1 MCQAPMGFNPR
12 SQTQRIT
19 KIRKLVI
26 GMGQE
31 KKLISNLQIV
41 VVE

>member
-1 MCQAPMGFNPR
+1 MVFNPR